1 MSVVR
6 IDLLIMS
13 IPGPLISLT
22 HIIIDEVHERDS
34 FSDFLLTVIKKAL
47 VNFPDLRL
55 VLMSATAEV
64 DLFKKYFPGAVNLSV
79 PGRVH
84 HVSEVFL
91 EDILAATNYVKPKV
105 ATKQVWPLT
114 LLLRSGDVP
123 PFFSK
128 TRPLLEF
135 TGMGRK

>member
-1 MSVVR
+1 
-6 IDLLIMS
+6 MS
-13 IPGPLISLT
+13 IPGPLTSLT

-47 VNFPDLRL
+47 LKFPQLKL

-84 HVSEVFL
+84 HVKEVFL

-105 ATKQVWPLT
+105 DTKKVWPLA
-114 LLLRSGDVP
+114 LFSRSGDP
-123 PFFSK
+123 PFLMVFGKSK
-128 TRPLLEF
+128 SIDTS
-135 TGMGRK
+135 